1 MLELVIVVVRAL
13 TLALRGHR
21 ELAFD
26 NIHWAD
32 HRDSGSRRPSSPLRA
47 AGRVTARIAGAPVLD
62 ISAA

>member
-32 HRDSGSRRPSSPLRA
+32 HRDSGSRRPSSPLRT
-47 AGRVTARIAGAPVLD
+47 AGSVGAGLA
-62 ISAA
+62 SACLLELSAV